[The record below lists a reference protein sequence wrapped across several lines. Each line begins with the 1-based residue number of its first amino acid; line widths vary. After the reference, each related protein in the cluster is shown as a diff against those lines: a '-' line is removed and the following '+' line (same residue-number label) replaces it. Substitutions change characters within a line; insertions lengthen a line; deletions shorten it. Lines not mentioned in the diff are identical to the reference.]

1 MSHTTIKEKV
11 TKVKGTQKIFYEI
24 NLHSLSQESSS
35 FTDLSIGGG
44 FAGFPSTKTTIFT
57 ASSIYYDEELSF

>member
-11 TKVKGTQKIFYEI
+11 TEVKGTQKIFYEI

-44 FAGFPSTKTTIFT
+44 LADATPMCYSST
-57 ASSIYYDEELSF
+57 